1 MRDFFTISDNACRVP
16 FADLCKRNEEYRT
29 YFVRRTYEASQCI
42 HPQGTKISCF
52 GIVESGILKA
62 VNNTI
67 NGVEQCHSYFEAKD
81 LFPEFLYFTG
91 RKNYVY
97 TLIAEKKST
106 VLWIPV
112 HVLEEMLEKD
122 QGLMYALLLYV
133 CQRGLKDQL
142 YLNCLNYQTIRERIA
157 YWIVGLHNL
166 SPVESVHMPGSQLIL
181 ANILHVSRSSLNQE
195 LKLMQKDGYFKVRGR
210 EMYELDEEKLNAL
223 L

>member
-1 MRDFFTISDNACRVP
+1 MKNDIVLYQRIYQLLKNQIECGLLPEGKSLPSRAELCREFQVSE
-16 FADLCKRNEEYRT
+16 KT
-29 YFVRRTYEASQCI
+29 VRR
-42 HPQGTKISCF
+42 
-52 GIVESGILKA
+52 
-62 VNNTI
+62 
-67 NGVEQCHSYFEAKD
+67 
-81 LFPEFLYFTG
+81 
-91 RKNYVY
+91 
-97 TLIAEKKST
+97 
-106 VLWIPV
+106 
-112 HVLEEMLEKD
+112 VLEEMLEKD

-181 ANILHVSRSSLNQE
+181 ANMLHVSRSSLNQE

>member
-1 MRDFFTISDNACRVP
+1 MEQNRIFRC
-16 FADLCKRNEEYRT
+16 
-29 YFVRRTYEASQCI
+29 
-42 HPQGTKISCF
+42 
-52 GIVESGILKA
+52 GIVGCGGIAQVHGETLHRLP
-62 VNNTI
+62 
-67 NGVEQCHSYFEAKD
+67 GVKLAACAD
-81 LFPEFLYFTG
+81 IRPERAAAMG
-91 RKNYVY
+91 
-97 TLIAEKKST
+97 EKYGCRAYSS
-106 VLWIPV
+106 
-112 HVLEEMLEKD
+112 LEEMLEKD

-181 ANILHVSRSSLNQE
+181 ANMLHVSRSSLNQE